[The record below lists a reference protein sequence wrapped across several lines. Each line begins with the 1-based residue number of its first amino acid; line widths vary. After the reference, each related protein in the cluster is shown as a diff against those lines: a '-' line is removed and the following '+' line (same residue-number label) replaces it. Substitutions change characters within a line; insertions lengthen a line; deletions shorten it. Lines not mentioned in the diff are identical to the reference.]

1 MQLLYTHCMHHIV
14 DRHNFQTWNDFDRQ
28 AIVVLAIKGVVTLAL
43 LEFHLTIYLNRLG
56 FYDKPSRSLD
66 RR

>member
-1 MQLLYTHCMHHIV
+1 MQLLYTRCIRHIV
-14 DRHNFQTWNDFDRQ
+14 DRHNFQTWNDFDWHN
-28 AIVVLAIKGVVTLAL
+28 ILVLAINDVVPLAL
-43 LEFHLTIYLNRLG
+43 LEFHLTIYPNRLG